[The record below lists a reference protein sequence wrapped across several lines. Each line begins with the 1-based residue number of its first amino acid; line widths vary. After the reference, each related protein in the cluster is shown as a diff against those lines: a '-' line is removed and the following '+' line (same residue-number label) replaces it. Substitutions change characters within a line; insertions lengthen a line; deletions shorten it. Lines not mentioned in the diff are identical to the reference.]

1 LNVESA
7 RRPRRRLLAPSFSW
21 ERYEWQV
28 LGLALVLVAVGLL
41 LLRSMAE
48 VDDLF
53 ERPGAGF
60 GGQIQKL
67 AVTLPMLVV
76 GLVVPA
82 RWLKRR
88 AWTIYVLTLLGLV
101 AVMLIGEE
109 RNNARRWIATPVG
122 FDLQPSEFAKLGLIL
137 VLARVLGARRP
148 ERWRD
153 WARVALLTL
162 VPMALVARQ
171 PDLGT
176 ALTLVPVAFGML
188 YLAGGSGRWIS
199 ILALSAL
206 GVGWLAWEH
215 RWVQDYQLRRID
227 TWAAS
232 LEAGALIEGK
242 DGPAFHVYHARVAIG
257 NGGLGGTGLGQG
269 VTSTGAYLPERE
281 SDSIFCV
288 LAEEAGLVGATAFL
302 ALYAL
307 MIGLLLRAA
316 GRVRER
322 TTRLIVGGV
331 ALYFGA
337 HFFVNVGV
345 NLGLVPM
352 TGLPLPWLSTG
363 GSSLLVSFL
372 ALGLALG
379 LVAQE
384 EPSLDQG
391 AFRDH

>member
-1 LNVESA
+1 MKVEST
-7 RRPRRRLLAPSFSW
+7 RRPKRRLLAPSFAW
-21 ERYEWQV
+21 QRYEWQV
-28 LGLALVLVAVGLL
+28 LGLALVLLSVGLV

-53 ERPGAGF
+53 QRPGAGF
-60 GGQIQKL
+60 GGQLQKV
-67 AVTLPMLVV
+67 AVTLPMLLV
-76 GLVVPA
+76 GLLVPA

-88 AWTIYVLTLLGLV
+88 AWAIYLLTLLGLL
-101 AVMLIGEE
+101 AVMWIGEE
-109 RNNARRWIATPVG
+109 RNNARRWISTPIG

-148 ERWRD
+148 DRWRD
-153 WARVALLTL
+153 WAKVGTLTL

-176 ALTLVPVAFGML
+176 ALTLAPVALGML
-188 YLAGGSGRWIS
+188 YLAGGSGRWI
-199 ILALSAL
+199 AAL
-206 GVGWLAWEH
+206 GLAAVALGWSAWEL

-257 NGGLGGTGLGQG
+257 NGGLLGTGLGQG

-281 SDSIFCV
+281 SDSIVCV
-288 LAEEAGLVGATAFL
+288 LAEEAGWVGISAFL
-302 ALYAL
+302 VLYAL
-307 MIGLLLRAA
+307 MIALLLRAA

-331 ALYFGA
+331 ALYFAA

-391 AFRDH
+391 AFRDQ